1 MESFRRRFRLAVLAF
16 LGKVVYGLVLKT
28 VRLRFG
34 PDGDEILRVM
44 AGSERVIFAFFHGQ
58 LAMMQAPYRGPGLCI
73 QISRSG
79 DGEII
84 ARIVEAFGLRTVRGS
99 ASRGGI
105 SSQRGLIEAYRSG
118 LDVGI
123 ATDGPRG
130 PRHVAKSGALYVAA
144 ATGARIFPVAA
155 APRRRL
161 EFRKSWDWFQVPMP
175 FTRVDVALGEPV
187 RVARDASDETVEA
200 ARENLEATLRALTE
214 EAERR
219 ARL

>member
-1 MESFRRRFRLAVLAF
+1 MGSFGRRFRLAVLTF

-44 AGSERVIFAFFHGQ
+44 GGPERVIFAFFHGQ

-105 SSQRGLIEAYRSG
+105 SSQRGLIEAHRSG

-130 PRHVAKSGALYVAA
+130 PRHVVKAGALYVAA

-155 APRRRL
+155 APRRKL
-161 EFRKSWDWFQVPMP
+161 ESRKSWDRFRCPCRSRGSRSP
-175 FTRVDVALGEPV
+175 LASRSGSTRT
-187 RVARDASDETVEA
+187 R
-200 ARENLEATLRALTE
+200 ATRPS
-214 EAERR
+214 RPR
-219 ARL
+219 ARSSRRRSAR